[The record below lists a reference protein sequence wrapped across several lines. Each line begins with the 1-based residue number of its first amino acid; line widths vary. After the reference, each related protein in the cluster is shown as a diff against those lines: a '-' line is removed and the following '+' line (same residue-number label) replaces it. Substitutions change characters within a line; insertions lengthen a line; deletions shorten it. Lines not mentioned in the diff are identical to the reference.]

1 MTPISALRS
10 LALATLAVAP
20 ACGPSSNSQ
29 DPAPSMIRVLS
40 QAELEEAVLPRDGE
54 KAVLLNF
61 WATWC
66 GPCIAEMPHLIEL
79 HEEWKDR
86 GVRIQT
92 IALDVQLPMN
102 SRENVKTAD
111 DIASWMERKGWEI
124 PVIVPGEESLSVL
137 QNHFNLSGSIPVTL
151 VMDASGEVV
160 ARQIG
165 ATTRKGFEKMIER
178 AL

>member
-10 LALATLAVAP
+10 FALATLAVAP

-79 HEEWKDR
+79 HEEWKERD
-86 GVRIQT
+86 VRIQT
-92 IALDVQLPMN
+92 IALDVQVPMN
-102 SRENVKTAD
+102 TRENVKTSE
-111 DIASWMERKGWEI
+111 DIGAWMERKGWEI
-124 PVIVPGEESLSVL
+124 PVIVPEEDNLSAL
-137 QNHFNLSGSIPVTL
+137 QNHFNLTGAIPVTL
-151 VMDASGEVV
+151 VIDGSGEVV
-160 ARQIG
+160 ARQEG
-165 ATTRKGFEKMIER
+165 ATTKKAFQQMIQR